1 MEALQSKIERRA
13 KVNRFIVCAAA
24 VCCTILIL
32 LASAQGTIFFALP
45 GIIVLGFFA
54 RDDFGDNFNLR
65 RSVLYASL
73 LIPSALVAACVFLF
87 PGPEGGAPMPAS
99 NLFISGVIEKFWWIG
114 LLIPV
119 VTICL
124 LGRYWWKAALA
135 SIFLIP
141 GYLVIVFVGSMSIRS
156 DYI

>member
-1 MEALQSKIERRA
+1 MEVRQSKIKRGVE
-13 KVNRFIVCAAA
+13 VNRFIVWAAA
-24 VCCTILIL
+24 LCCATLIL
-32 LASAQGTIFFALP
+32 FASAQGTLFFKLP

-73 LIPSALVAACVFLF
+73 LIPSALVAACIFLF
-87 PGPEGGAPMPAS
+87 PGPVDGAPMPAS
-99 NLFISGVIEKFWWIG
+99 NLFISGVLEKFWWIG

-119 VTICL
+119 VAICL
-124 LGRYWWKAALA
+124 LGRDWWKAALA

-141 GYLVIVFVGSMSIRS
+141 GYLVIVFLGSMSIRS

>member
-1 MEALQSKIERRA
+1 MESRQSKIKRGVE
-13 KVNRFIVCAAA
+13 VNRYIVWAAA
-24 VCCTILIL
+24 LCCATLVL
-32 LASAQGTIFFALP
+32 LASAQGTIFLTLP

-54 RDDFGDNFNLR
+54 RDDFGDDFKLK
-65 RSVLYASL
+65 RSVLYATL
-73 LIPSALVAACVFLF
+73 LIPSALVAACIFLF
-87 PGPEGGAPMPAS
+87 PGPVVGAPMPAS
-99 NLFISGVIEKFWWIG
+99 NVLVSGVIEKFWWIG

-119 VTICL
+119 VAICL
-124 LGRYWWKAALA
+124 LGRDWWKAALA